1 MDDSAAST
9 VGTNALELKQH
20 GRNAKNLKH
29 KSKNKRAAAATAVA
43 ASSGGSDAAGDDKAA
58 IAGAASDAHAHHHH
72 RAHHHHHHSMRH
84 ARSAGNAA
92 ASGSAAKGEDVM
104 RELLTSKIAELQ
116 VGGDENLET
125 PIDLSGIYQDEALPA
140 QTLETMQGV
149 LDDGELGADA
159 KVDALAAQVKTASD
173 QLAQLQ
179 QKIGELNAKCILL
192 KQRKQTATT
201 ELVKTNAT
209 KSKLEQLCREL
220 QKQNKLISE
229 SRRIADE
236 EDQKRREL
244 STQFQKTIEEVS
256 AKMDQ
261 QGKDYV
267 ASLKENESL
276 QQKLKSFL
284 EQYTVR
290 EEHFQKQLEAKD
302 LTVQL
307 ADAKLQHQVEITARE
322 SEKVKLALD
331 KAKEFSDRELQL
343 QAQLNS
349 YSEKF
354 DIVQETLNK
363 SNQMFTTFRDEMD
376 KMAKHTKKL
385 EKENTALKKKCA
397 EYDTNAI
404 ATIQDKVKTAEETQ
418 KYLEKIKKLESLC
431 RHLQAERNSIREGK
445 PLVPESA

>member
-9 VGTNALELKQH
+9 VGANALELKQH
-20 GRNAKNLKH
+20 GRSAKNLKH
-29 KSKNKRAAAATAVA
+29 KSKNKRAAAAAIG
-43 ASSGGSDAAGDDKAA
+43 GGSDTAGDDKAA
-58 IAGAASDAHAHHHH
+58 TAGAAASDAHAHHHH

-84 ARSAGNAA
+84 ARSAGNAV
-92 ASGSAAKGEDVM
+92 ASGSAAKGEDAM

-149 LDDGELGADA
+149 LDNEELGAEA
-159 KVDALAAQVKTASD
+159 KVDALAAQVKKA
-173 QLAQLQ
+173 
-179 QKIGELNAKCILL
+179 
-192 KQRKQTATT
+192 
-201 ELVKTNAT
+201 
-209 KSKLEQLCREL
+209 
-220 QKQNKLISE
+220 SE

-276 QQKLKSFL
+276 QQKLKNFL

-307 ADAKLQHQVEITARE
+307 ADAKLQHQVELTARE
-322 SEKVKLALD
+322 SGKVKLALD

-343 QAQLNS
+343 Q
-349 YSEKF
+349 
-354 DIVQETLNK
+354 
-363 SNQMFTTFRDEMD
+363 
-376 KMAKHTKKL
+376 MAKHTKKL

-404 ATIQDKVKTAEETQ
+404 AMIQGKVKAAEETQ

-445 PLVPESA
+445 PLVPESV